1 MTATKVEFQE
11 LSSEGPTVEEIGSY
25 GYTVLDENG
34 PQKAQNGVYVEEF
47 SETSENNSRSRL
59 QVNRGVSIISI
70 SDDESTLKA
79 ISRDVSMD
87 DVRCVGLTDDIK
99 LTNGSSEE
107 SKNVDVRT
115 IEKNLMDA
123 EMTKPLRVSKLNETM
138 IIEEGSLED
147 ESFSTRASE
156 MTLSQ
161 SQREIVED
169 YGDSIRKNSKFERT
183 ESVESY
189 KEEINK
195 ISRDNLR
202 KGVLVGE
209 EEIDEELEA
218 LLDRVKRQR
227 TVLNEILDKE
237 QGVESGTI
245 EILRH
250 PST

>member
-11 LSSEGPTVEEIGSY
+11 LSSEGPTVEEIESY
-25 GYTVLDENG
+25 SYTVQDENG

-47 SETSENNSRSRL
+47 SETSDNNSRSRL
-59 QVNRGVSIISI
+59 QVNRGVSIISV

-87 DVRCVGLTDDIK
+87 DVRYAGLTDDLK

-107 SKNVDVRT
+107 FKNVDGRT
-115 IEKNLMDA
+115 IEKNLLDA
-123 EMTKPLRVSKLNETM
+123 EVKPLRASKLNET
-138 IIEEGSLED
+138 IIEERSVED
-147 ESFSTRASE
+147 SFSTRASD

-161 SQREIVED
+161 SQKEIAE
-169 YGDSIRKNSKFERT
+169 GGGSIGQNFKLEKA

-189 KEEINK
+189 KAEINT

-202 KGVLVGE
+202 KGVPVGE

-245 EILRH
+245 EILGH